1 MKWILPEFENESQ
14 IEEGTDASSGN
25 NPGEVACC
33 RGFCCGPLEQI
44 P

>member
-1 MKWILPEFENESQ
+1 MKWITPEFESESAV
-14 IEEGTDASSGN
+14 EEGTDAAGGN

-33 RGFCCGPLEQI
+33 RGFCCGPSAVL